1 MHPPPEPQ
9 PRQRRYSMRR
19 QARLDGETYAKLGEL
34 ANTFHRRRAAIL
46 RYVMDWGLAH
56 TRGWTIDLS
65 IPDRPYLVHMLV
77 NPNLLQQMQDAA
89 DAQAASVAA
98 WVRHAMRHITPEDF
112 PPSWRTGATAVRS
125 HEPGY
130 DDRRFQFPL
139 NPDTQT
145 KVGMLMQT
153 FDRSAAEIL
162 RQLMA
167 QAGPEDCPRSWHVSV
182 GEPRQE
188 NDA

>member
-1 MHPPPEPQ
+1 MNPPPEPQ
-9 PRQRRYSMRR
+9 PHRRRYSARH
-19 QARLDGETYAKLGEL
+19 QARLDAETHATL
-34 ANTFHRRRAAIL
+34 AALTKTFHQKCAAIL
-46 RYVMDWGLAH
+46 RFVMQWGLVYTTAR
-56 TRGWTIDLS
+56 TVDPS
-65 IPDRPYLVHMLV
+65 IPDRPQLVHMLV
-77 NPNLLQQMQDAA
+77 DPELLQQMQDAA

-98 WVRHAMRHITPEDF
+98 WVRHAMRHITPEDV

-130 DDRRFQFPL
+130 DGRRFQFPL

-153 FDRSAAEIL
+153 FDQSAAEII

-167 QAGPEDCPRSWHVSV
+167 QAGPADCPRRWHVSV
-182 GEPRQE
+182 GDPGQE